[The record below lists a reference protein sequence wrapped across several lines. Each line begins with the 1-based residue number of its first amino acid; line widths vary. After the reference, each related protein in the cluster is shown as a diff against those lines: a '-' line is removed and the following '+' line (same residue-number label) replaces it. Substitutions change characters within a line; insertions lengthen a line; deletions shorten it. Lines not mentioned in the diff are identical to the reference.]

1 MKKDIIT
8 DEIIRSDMKGELA
21 RNGTRRA
28 KILLLCA
35 VAYALAV
42 AALYLGYT
50 EDPRMYFVG
59 GIEILFSTILT
70 ASMIRK
76 SVIYSKQKKRLDVC
90 DISVSETKL
99 TSVYEDMRRVGGRFG
114 RYEAIFHFCFAAGE
128 WCLTNTMLYKWSK
141 EYHIS
146 VDGLENI
153 SLEGDDFYAVI
164 DNETQTVVYA
174 YPKKFF
180 EYEKMKKD

>member
-21 RNGTRRA
+21 RNGARRA
-28 KILLLCA
+28 KVLLLCA
-35 VAYALAV
+35 ISYALAV

-59 GIEILFSTILT
+59 GIEILFSTAIT
-70 ASMIRK
+70 VYMIRK
-76 SVIYSKQKKRLDVC
+76 SVIHSKQKKRIDAC

-99 TSVYEDMRRVGGRFG
+99 TSVYEDMRRVGGR
-114 RYEAIFHFCFAAGE
+114 YVPEYHFRFAVGE
-128 WCLTNTMLYKWSK
+128 WCLMNTTLYKWSQ
-141 EYHIS
+141 EYHTS

-153 SLEGDDFYAVI
+153 SLEGDEFYAVI

-180 EYEKMKKD
+180 EYEKN

>member
-1 MKKDIIT
+1 MKKDILT

-21 RNGTRRA
+21 RNGTLP
-28 KILLLCA
+28 IA
-35 VAYALAV
+35 VVFVGVVCYALAV

-59 GIEILFSTILT
+59 GIEILFSTVIT
-70 ASMIRK
+70 VYMIRA
-76 SVIYSKQKKRLDVC
+76 SVIYSKQKKRIDAC
-90 DISVSETKL
+90 DISVLETSL
-99 TSVYEDMRRVGGRFG
+99 TSVYEDVRRVGGRYG

-128 WCLTNTMLYKWSK
+128 WCLTNTMLYQWSQ
-141 EYHIS
+141 EYHLS

-153 SLEGDDFYAVI
+153 SLEGDEFYAVI

-180 EYEKMKKD
+180 EYEKIKKD

>member
-1 MKKDIIT
+1 MKKDILT

-21 RNGTRRA
+21 RTGTHP
-28 KILLLCA
+28 IDVVIVG
-35 VAYALAV
+35 VACYAFAAFFLFLAHTEPI
-42 AALYLGYT
+42 LYL
-50 EDPRMYFVG
+50 MS
-59 GIEILFSTILT
+59 GIAFILSTILT
-70 ASMIRK
+70 VSMIQK
-76 SVIYSKQKKRLDVC
+76 SVICSKQKKRIDAC

-99 TSVYEDMRRVGGRFG
+99 TSVYEDVQRVGGRFG

-128 WCLTNTMLYKWSK
+128 WCLMNTTLYEWSK
-141 EYHIS
+141 EYHTS

-153 SLEGDDFYAVI
+153 SLEGDEFYAVI

-180 EYEKMKKD
+180 EYEKIKKD

>member
-8 DEIIRSDMKGELA
+8 DEMIRSDMKGELA

-59 GIEILFSTILT
+59 GIEILFSTIIT

-76 SVIYSKQKKRLDVC
+76 SVIYSKQKKRLDAC

-99 TSVYEDMRRVGGRFG
+99 TSVYEDMRRVGGR
-114 RYEAIFHFCFAAGE
+114 YVPEYHFRFAVGE
-128 WCLTNTMLYKWSK
+128 WCLMNTTLYKWSQ
-141 EYHIS
+141 EYHTS
-146 VDGLENI
+146 VNGLENI
-153 SLEGDDFYAVI
+153 SLEGDEFYAVI
-164 DNETQTVVYA
+164 DTETQTVVYA

-180 EYEKMKKD
+180 EYEKIKKD

>member
-8 DEIIRSDMKGELA
+8 DEMIRADMKGELA
-21 RNGTRRA
+21 RTGTHPIA
-28 KILLLCA
+28 IVVVGVVCYAFAVFLLCSA
-35 VAYALAV
+35 R
-42 AALYLGYT
+42 T
-50 EDPRMYFVG
+50 EPRMYLVG
-59 GIEILFSTILT
+59 GIAFILSTILT
-70 ASMIRK
+70 VSTIHK
-76 SVIYSKQKKRLDVC
+76 SVIYSKQKKRLDAC

-99 TSVYEDMRRVGGRFG
+99 TSVYEDVRRVGGRFG

-128 WCLTNTMLYKWSK
+128 WCLTNTTLYEWSK
-141 EYHIS
+141 EYHTS

-153 SLEGDDFYAVI
+153 SLEGDEFYAVI

-180 EYEKMKKD
+180 EYEKN

>member
-8 DEIIRSDMKGELA
+8 DGIIRSDMKSALA
-21 RNGTRRA
+21 RNGTTP
-28 KILLLCA
+28 KA
-35 VAYALAV
+35 VVIVGTVCNALAV
-42 AALYLGYT
+42 FWLYLGYT

-76 SVIYSKQKKRLDVC
+76 SVIYSKQKKRIDAC
-90 DISVSETKL
+90 DISVLETSL
-99 TSVYEDMRRVGGRFG
+99 TSVYDGVRRVGGRFG
-114 RYEAIFHFCFAAGE
+114 RNEAIFHFCFAAGE
-128 WCLTNTMLYKWSK
+128 WCLTNTVLYKWSK
-141 EYHIS
+141 EYHLS

-153 SLEGDDFYAVI
+153 SLEGDEFYAVI
-164 DNETQTVVYA
+164 DTETQTVVYA

-180 EYEKMKKD
+180 EYEKN

>member
-1 MKKDIIT
+1 MKKDILT
-8 DEIIRSDMKGELA
+8 DEIIRSDMKSELA
-21 RNGTRRA
+21 RNGTLP
-28 KILLLCA
+28 IA
-35 VAYALAV
+35 VVFVGVVCYALAV

-59 GIEILFSTILT
+59 GIEILFSTVIT
-70 ASMIRK
+70 VYMIRK
-76 SVIYSKQKKRLDVC
+76 SVIYSKQKKRLDAC

-99 TSVYEDMRRVGGRFG
+99 TSVYEDVRRVGGRFG

-141 EYHIS
+141 EYHLS

-153 SLEGDDFYAVI
+153 SLEGDEFYAVI

-180 EYEKMKKD
+180 EYEKNKKD

>member
-8 DEIIRSDMKGELA
+8 DGIIRSDMKSALA
-21 RNGTRRA
+21 RNGTTP
-28 KILLLCA
+28 IA
-35 VAYALAV
+35 VVIVGTVCYALAV
-42 AALYLGYT
+42 FWLYLGYT
-50 EDPRMYFVG
+50 ADPRMYFVG

-70 ASMIRK
+70 VSTIHK
-76 SVIYSKQKKRLDVC
+76 SVIYSKQKKRLDAC
-90 DISVSETKL
+90 DISVLETSL
-99 TSVYEDMRRVGGRFG
+99 TSVYDDVRRVGGRFG

-128 WCLTNTMLYKWSK
+128 WCLTNTVLYKWSK
-141 EYHIS
+141 EYHLS

-153 SLEGDDFYAVI
+153 SLEGDEFYAVI

-180 EYEKMKKD
+180 EYEKN